1 MELTTISAKEGDL
14 LGRKLMLIEARL
26 NAIEAQLEVFEECRK
41 KMCGESEPETPT
53 EPEVPTEPTEP
64 EVPTEPTEPEEPTEI
79 TTTVHFCD
87 TTNTTYVK
95 DGGFES
101 LESFLDFA
109 AQSVTDGTV
118 VPESRYMVA
127 SWWVDEAHT
136 KWVYDYDFETSQPTD
151 IWAKWEDAREI
162 NLTSFTEG
170 LYVLWPEEGI
180 YTSSYLR
187 TYAQSTRLYE
197 VVNGETKQGDIIW
210 SRRTSL
216 LTSTGSLLKHLIDAP
231 SLLVAG
237 IVYEIVYELYKR
249 DDMGRPI
256 TYMTRWYVSS
266 DELIHARDND
276 IHYVIAHPSV
286 EDIPDYSPEQEEPE
300 VPTLQVKEIL
310 TDRVIHITAVGEFDR
325 VIDITAAG
333 EFDRTIDIR
342 ATATTEREI

>member
-1 MELTTISAKEGDL
+1 M
-14 LGRKLMLIEARL
+14 
-26 NAIEAQLEVFEECRK
+26 
-41 KMCGESEPETPT
+41 
-53 EPEVPTEPTEP
+53 
-64 EVPTEPTEPEEPTEI
+64 
-79 TTTVHFCD
+79 
-87 TTNTTYVK
+87 
-95 DGGFES
+95 
-101 LESFLDFA
+101 
-109 AQSVTDGTV
+109 TDGTV

-136 KWVYDYDFETSQPTD
+136 KSVNDYDFETSQPTD

-310 TDRVIHITAVGEFDR
+310 TDRVIHITADGEFDR
-325 VIDITAAG
+325 VIDITAVG